1 MKKLFFMTVLT
12 VMPMVANAAIPYR
25 VEQVNTPVVESE
37 SGHDAQAFAR
47 VRRFY
52 VGGAYNFSMW
62 ANGADDVVHIDGKNT
77 SSFEVVAGVRP
88 FDIFRIEAN
97 YIRTSAKWNAF
108 DLTGDT
114 AMLNFILDA
123 RIDNIYRLFY
133 SQRLVPYVGIGGGV
147 SWNSVDGTSVQDKIS
162 PVVSAMAGLGIELG
176 DRFTLDFGYRY
187 MYMFSPK
194 FEYIAD
200 FAPTAHQFRIGARVN
215 F

>member
-1 MKKLFFMTVLT
+1 MNAKILFGLLCIT
-12 VMPMVANAAIPYR
+12 PIAANAAIPYR
-25 VEQVNTPVVESE
+25 VEQVNMPAPESVG
-37 SGHDAQAFAR
+37 GHDDQAFAR

-52 VGGAYNFSMW
+52 IGGAYDFSMW
-62 ANGADDVVHIDGKNT
+62 SNGADDTVHVDGKNT

-108 DLTGDT
+108 ELTGDT
-114 AMLNFILDA
+114 AMLNFIFDA

-133 SQRLVPYVGIGGGV
+133 NQRLVPYVGIGGGV
-147 SWNSVDGTSVQDKIS
+147 SWNSVDGTTIENKIS
-162 PVVSAMAGLGIELG
+162 PVASAMAGLAVELG

-200 FAPTAHQFRIGARVN
+200 FAPTAHQFRVGARVN

>member
-12 VMPMVANAAIPYR
+12 VMPMMANAAIPYR

-37 SGHDAQAFAR
+37 SGYDAQAFAR

-97 YIRTSAKWNAF
+97 YIRTSAKLNAF

>member
-12 VMPMVANAAIPYR
+12 VMPMMANAAIPYR
-25 VEQVNTPVVESE
+25 VEQVNTPVVESK